1 MTAGEPCAAGSS
13 AGPGADP
20 GPNASLATM
29 AWLLET
35 HQKKSLESETK
46 EPVRKRVWE
55 QQPGLGMTR
64 ETNTCQKHRDAG
76 PGDLL
81 KTGWGFLEGDRVV
94 PMAPCGGL

>member
-1 MTAGEPCAAGSS
+1 
-13 AGPGADP
+13 
-20 GPNASLATM
+20 M

-35 HQKKSLESETK
+35 HQKKSLRSETK
-46 EPVRKRVWE
+46 EPLRKRVWE

-81 KTGWGFLEGDRVV
+81 KAGWGFLEGLSPWPRAMGCSGLCWSYWCGRRV
-94 PMAPCGGL
+94 